1 MQLSS
6 LLTAAG
12 LAVSSTNAFLL
23 PLSDPS
29 DNEVITTL
37 PVPINAERV
46 PRISEKR
53 TLKLECAGCSA
64 LAPGRH
70 HAKSKL
76 AAADVPSYLELDFS
90 VDHAANSDRLLL
102 NGFELYPNSDPM
114 ASTLSAKLQN
124 DAMPHHQMMRPGHM
138 RHQKNEFPLG
148 FGLRTAAVAKNEEDN
163 LELYQLDL
171 QIIEVGNVF
180 IDGLPNVQVKVIKT
194 PEGGLM
200 IGDIEATASESG
212 QKGKPETC
220 TSWVCRMKSAAMQQL
235 ARLRTY
241 KSCHGKPKAM
251 GKLEG
256 MHRHPGPHHLNDA
269 PNHRA
274 QWSQLMKNIA
284 SHILLPIA
292 IGIVAGVSASILGM
306 MVGTAIVCLWRTFV
320 RPAGTRRHH
329 RRRGHSVH
337 KAAQNETAVND
348 EKAGLMSHQ
357 EEELDTPPSYVEEGL
372 VEDKKPNNS
381 S

>member
-1 MQLSS
+1 MHLSS

-23 PLSDPS
+23 PLSESS
-29 DNEVITTL
+29 DNDAITTL

-46 PRISEKR
+46 PQISEKR
-53 TLKLECAGCSA
+53 TLKLDCPGCSA

-70 HAKSKL
+70 HAMSKL
-76 AAADVPSYLELDFS
+76 AAADIPSYLELDFS

-124 DAMPHHQMMRPGHM
+124 DAMPHHRMMRPGHM
-138 RHQKNEFPLG
+138 RHNKNEFPLG

-163 LELYQLDL
+163 MELYQLDL

-200 IGDIEATASESG
+200 IGNVDVTASESG

-220 TSWVCRMKSAAMQQL
+220 TSWVCRMKAAAMQQL
-235 ARLRTY
+235 ARLRTF

-269 PNHRA
+269 PQPPRPMEPAHEEHCLAHPAAHCHR
-274 QWSQLMKNIA
+274 NRCC
-284 SHILLPIA
+284 
-292 IGIVAGVSASILGM
+292 LGM

-337 KAAQNETAVND
+337 KAAHNETAASD

-357 EEELDTPPSYVEEGL
+357 EEVDTPPSYVEEGL
-372 VEDKKPNNS
+372 VEDKKPNS